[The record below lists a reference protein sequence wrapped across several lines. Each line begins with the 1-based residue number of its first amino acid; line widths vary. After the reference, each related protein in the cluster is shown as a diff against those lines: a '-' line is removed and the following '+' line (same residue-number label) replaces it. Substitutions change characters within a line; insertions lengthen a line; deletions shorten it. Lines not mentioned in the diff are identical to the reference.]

1 MRAVLVLAACLLGS
15 LCGVFGFGQGR
26 SGAQRAG
33 SSRLHMAAPLVVI
46 GTRGSPLALA
56 QAYETKRLLGVNF
69 PELREE
75 GAVEIKKIMTKVC
88 MRGALTTGGPRMA
101 ERDGQMDRWTDGQMD
116 RLRD

>member
-1 MRAVLVLAACLLGS
+1 MAVMMRSVLLLACLLGT
-15 LCGVFGFGQGR
+15 LCGVFGFGALRPAR
-26 SGAQRAG
+26 SL
-33 SSRLHMAAPLVVI
+33 SSSTRLHMAAPLVVI

-88 MRGALTTGGPRMA
+88 GRTGATRVCYLGSAPS
-101 ERDGQMDRWTDGQMD
+101 
-116 RLRD
+116 